1 MRAERM
7 GKLLSI
13 RSSVTGINT
22 ILLVDDH
29 RGTLITLSLVLRN
42 AGYRC
47 VTASNHDEAVQAF
60 RANLVDLVILDH
72 GLPGI
77 SGTDLAAHL
86 KTVRPVAIL
95 MLSGNPDLAG
105 KPESVDILLPKP
117 QEPEALLNTMA
128 ELLAR
133 QQLRPKK
140 PRA

>member
-1 MRAERM
+1 M
-7 GKLLSI
+7 GKLLSMH
-13 RSSVTGINT
+13 SSVTGTST

-29 RGTLITLSLVLRN
+29 RASLITLSLVLRS

-47 VTASNHDEAVQAF
+47 LTASNYDEADRTF
-60 RANLVDLVILDH
+60 KANPVDLVILDY
-72 GLPGI
+72 GLHAI

-117 QEPEALLNTMA
+117 QEPEALLSTIA
-128 ELLAR
+128 EMLAIR
-133 QQLRPKK
+133 QLGAKRP
-140 PRA
+140 PA

>member
-1 MRAERM
+1 M
-7 GKLLSI
+7 GKLLSMASNVI
-13 RSSVTGINT
+13 GIHT

-29 RGTLITLSLVLRN
+29 RGTLLTLSLVLRS

-47 VTASNHDEAVQAF
+47 LTASNYDEAEQTF
-60 RANLVDLVILDH
+60 RINPIDLVILDH

-86 KTVRPVAIL
+86 KTIRPVAIL

-117 QEPEALLNTMA
+117 QEPEALLNTIA
-128 ELLAR
+128 ELLGR
-133 QQLRPKK
+133 QQLGAKRP
-140 PRA
+140 PA